1 MKSKLSNIT
10 VQNCRTDVVYEIS
23 ANDPDF
29 ETKFQR
35 NNLNRLIAKNHVS
48 EIRSSI
54 TDSSWEMFSPIE
66 VNINTWNVIDGQHR
80 LDAFSTL
87 SDDIKKNAYL
97 RVIFYKLKPEDEIE
111 LIKSKNTKN
120 KNWTVKVFAESNMR
134 SGKCKE
140 LTMLYDFCKNHP
152 KCRRNKKGGPG
163 SENLGYGSAFLW
175 GTTPTKALKSG
186 KFTGA
191 YSINA
196 NTVKFADELYK
207 EVDKMLEAFDWE
219 KTATWYERF
228 AQAWRHVRTTPGD
241 VERFKDIG
249 LNNVITNLKA
259 DLIPLTTDRD
269 EWITWFERIG
279 LGL

>member
-97 RVIFYKLKPEDEIE
+97 RVIFYKLM
-111 LIKSKNTKN
+111 LINHTDGSQLRCREVEWWREVCGRTNQME
-120 KNWTVKVFAESNMR
+120 VK
-134 SGKCKE
+134 K
-140 LTMLYDFCKNHP
+140 
-152 KCRRNKKGGPG
+152 
-163 SENLGYGSAFLW
+163 
-175 GTTPTKALKSG
+175 
-186 KFTGA
+186 
-191 YSINA
+191 
-196 NTVKFADELYK
+196 
-207 EVDKMLEAFDWE
+207 
-219 KTATWYERF
+219 
-228 AQAWRHVRTTPGD
+228 
-241 VERFKDIG
+241 
-249 LNNVITNLKA
+249 
-259 DLIPLTTDRD
+259 
-269 EWITWFERIG
+269 
-279 LGL
+279 